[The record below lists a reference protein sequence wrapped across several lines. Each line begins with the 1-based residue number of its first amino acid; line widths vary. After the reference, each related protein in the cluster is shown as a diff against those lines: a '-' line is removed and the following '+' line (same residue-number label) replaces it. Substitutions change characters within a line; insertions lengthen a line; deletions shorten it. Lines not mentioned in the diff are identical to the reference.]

1 MALRTGVIKFFSA
14 VCYPTFPTI
23 SGPFCG
29 GVGEIILSM
38 EESRTCMYI
47 EKELMQTVMENRN
60 RVERKSQ
67 LGESEWNKALVLE
80 IMR

>member
-1 MALRTGVIKFFSA
+1 M
-14 VCYPTFPTI
+14 
-23 SGPFCG
+23 
-29 GVGEIILSM
+29 GEIILSM